1 MKRLLALLL
10 VLTLVFSMVACKKD
24 DSESTTDPTE
34 TTAPAGPPREGVYS
48 RESYSVSD
56 EVAKAATREI
66 VAKMGDATL
75 SNGALQVYYW
85 MQVYTFLQQYGAYA
99 QYYMNLTTP
108 LDKQNVSAGIT
119 FQQSF
124 LAEAIAE
131 WETYQSLCLMAEK
144 ENVPMAPSMQEQL
157 DTLRDTMTESAKK
170 NGYDSADEMIK
181 REMGAGCDFD
191 SYYEYTRVY
200 FLSYSYY
207 NHVAQQCNFSQEE
220 IDKYFEEHK
229 EDFEK
234 SGIIQAADYAFNVR
248 HVLIEVAQTK
258 TDADWENCRVQAQNL
273 MDAWVAGGASE
284 ESFASM
290 AKMHSTDGGS
300 NANGGLY
307 KNLDSNTNF
316 VKPFKDWY
324 LAEGRQ
330 VGDYGLV
337 KTDYGYHIMYLSD
350 IQDVSDVHSVRH
362 ILIVPEGGK
371 TDDKGNTTYSEEEW
385 NACMTKAQA
394 MLDQWL
400 AGEAT
405 EDSFAALADEH
416 SQDPGS
422 EGGLYEGVD
431 EDTNFVTAFKDWY
444 MDPVRQVGD
453 YGLVKSEY
461 GYHIM
466 YYAGSELSWIFYT
479 RQTMISETCNKA
491 MEDAR
496 KAFPSEVD
504 YSKISLGVVSLVED
518 KK

>member
-1 MKRLLALLL
+1 
-10 VLTLVFSMVACKKD
+10 
-24 DSESTTDPTE
+24 
-34 TTAPAGPPREGVYS
+34 
-48 RESYSVSD
+48 
-56 EVAKAATREI
+56 
-66 VAKMGDATL
+66 
-75 SNGALQVYYW
+75 
-85 MQVYTFLQQYGAYA
+85 
-99 QYYMNLTTP
+99 
-108 LDKQNVSAGIT
+108 
-119 FQQSF
+119 
-124 LAEAIAE
+124 
-131 WETYQSLCLMAEK
+131 
-144 ENVPMAPSMQEQL
+144 
-157 DTLRDTMTESAKK
+157 
-170 NGYDSADEMIK
+170 
-181 REMGAGCDFD
+181 
-191 SYYEYTRVY
+191 
-200 FLSYSYY
+200 
-207 NHVAQQCNFSQEE
+207 
-220 IDKYFEEHK
+220 
-229 EDFEK
+229 
-234 SGIIQAADYAFNVR
+234 
-248 HVLIEVAQTK
+248 
-258 TDADWENCRVQAQNL
+258 
-273 MDAWVAGGASE
+273 
-284 ESFASM
+284 
-290 AKMHSTDGGS
+290 
-300 NANGGLY
+300 
-307 KNLDSNTNF
+307 
-316 VKPFKDWY
+316 
-324 LAEGRQ
+324 
-330 VGDYGLV
+330 
-337 KTDYGYHIMYLSD
+337 MYLSD

-504 YSKISLGVVSLVED
+504 YSKISLGVVSLVEE